1 MLGPPKDRRTLPNR
15 LLVGV
20 GQAAARKE
28 GDMKRTLS
36 FSIALFLIL
45 CQPLAAQRRSE
56 AVEVKVD
63 RLEPTPVGVSI
74 TLRALNSKDAIHMM
88 IGFSEGESIARA
100 MRHQKTARPMTHDL
114 LKSFLERNGWRV
126 QKVLIRDLASG
137 TFLADLTVEKDHET
151 QVYDTRP
158 SDAMAIGLRFDA
170 KIFVSAE
177 VFEQQRKNEEVPQQK
192 VKPSEPETLRL

>member
-1 MLGPPKDRRTLPNR
+1 
-15 LLVGV
+15 
-20 GQAAARKE
+20 
-28 GDMKRTLS
+28 MKRTLS
-36 FSIALFLIL
+36 LFVALFSIV
-45 CQPLAAQRRSE
+45 CQPLAAQRGSE

-74 TLRALNSKDAIHMM
+74 TLRSINSKGAIHMM

-114 LKSFLERNGWRV
+114 VKSFLDRNGWRV
-126 QKVLIRDLASG
+126 QKVLIRDLAAG

-158 SDAMAIGLRFDA
+158 SDAMAIGLRYDA
-170 KIFVSAE
+170 KIFVNEE
-177 VFEQQRKNEEVPQQK
+177 VFEQQRKNEEAPQQQ